1 MGEPPLVQAPA
12 CVRVREK
19 PLDLRAEQDAAAFHG
34 VVERLDAEGVPG
46 AEKLARGGV
55 VQGEGEHA
63 AQTVEHPFAPLLEP
77 VEHHFRIAL
86 GREGVAR
93 SDQLPAQFPV
103 VVDLAVE
110 DEHERTILV
119 VEGLV
124 RPGEI
129 DDGQAP
135 EAQGGSA
142 VVEIPFRI
150 GPAVGDGV
158 GHRDDGGAVVV
169 SLVVLVDKA
178 DKAAHKGSFLRA
190 RVAKRGKLAK
200 LLTW

>member
-1 MGEPPLVQAPA
+1 MPKVS
-12 CVRVREK
+12 
-19 PLDLRAEQDAAAFHG
+19 RAQKSSPVA
-34 VVERLDAEGVPG
+34 VSYS
-46 AEKLARGGV
+46 
-55 VQGEGEHA
+55 EGEHA

-142 VVEIPFRI
+142 VVEIPFGI
-150 GPAVGDGV
+150 GAAMGDGI
-158 GHRDDGGAVVV
+158 GHGDDGGAVVV
-169 SLVVLVDKA
+169 GLVVLVDKA
-178 DKAAHKGSFLRA
+178 DKAAHKGSFLKTC
-190 RVAKRGKLAK
+190 VAKRGKLAK